1 MASYLREIAQGV
13 ADGLDAATFAS
24 VATQPTVE
32 RRNWA
37 RVDAADMADPV
48 VFVTPGQAD
57 TQRISRGV
65 TQVDYQVLVYIGRRV
80 ETEADADDMLD
91 LADEILLYVRAHSW
105 GEQVQFPEDVTSPQT
120 VSIAINPDDALN
132 ERNVWRAVI
141 TASYRVFQADELPEA

>member
-13 ADGLDAATFAS
+13 ADGLGGATFAS

-65 TQVDYQVLVYIGRRV
+65 TQVDYQVIVYIGRRV
-80 ETEADADDMLD
+80 ETEDDADDMLD
-91 LADEILLYVRAHSW
+91 LADEILLYIRAHSW
-105 GEQVQFPEDVTSPQT
+105 GEGVTFPEDVTSPQT
-120 VSIAINPDDALN
+120 VSISINPDDALN

-141 TASYRVFQADELPEA
+141 TANYRVFQADELPEA